1 MAAIKNIIFD
11 MGGVLYNIDY
21 NLTADAFKS
30 LGFTNFEAMYSQFT
44 ADVVFEKLEI
54 GEITEQEFYTIIKQN
69 SEVEIS
75 TTQIKDAWNAMLL
88 GFRTT
93 AINHLVEI
101 KNSYRIFLLSNTNA
115 IHLESV
121 YKDYEALGQSIG
133 YDALFERAW
142 YSHNIG
148 YRKPNK
154 DIYEFILSEAGLK
167 AEDTLFIDDS
177 FNNIETAKGLGI
189 QTHLLLPY
197 ERIEDLKY

>member
-21 NLTADAFKS
+21 NLTADAFKK

-44 ADVVFEKLEI
+44 ADEVFEKLET
-54 GEITEQEFYTIIKQN
+54 GQITPNEFYTIIQQK
-69 SEVEIS
+69 SDVEIS
-75 TTQIKDAWNAMLL
+75 TTQIKNAWNAMLL

-121 YKDYEALGQSIG
+121 YEDYDMLGQAIG
-133 YDALFERAW
+133 YDDLFEQAW
-142 YSHNIG
+142 YSHKIG
-148 YRKPNK
+148 LRKPNE
-154 DIYEFILSEAGLK
+154 DIYEFILNEAGLK
-167 AEDTLFIDDS
+167 PEETLFIDDS
-177 FNNIETAKGLGI
+177 FNNIETAKALGI
-189 QTHLLLPY
+189 QTHLLLPD
-197 ERIEDLKY
+197 ERIEELEY